1 MQKEVK
7 FSEFEDGDEYPISIT
22 PTALEAI
29 KDAISSENLEGGLNL
44 RVGLRGGGCA
54 GFEYVLDFTTPKDYD
69 YIMIFGGV
77 EIYIDPVSAM
87 HLEGTTID
95 YVTSLMGSGFKFINP
110 NAKSTCGCG
119 SSFS

>member
-1 MQKEVK
+1 MRKEVK
-7 FSEFEDGDEYPISIT
+7 FSEFEEGDEYPISIT
-22 PTALEAI
+22 PIALEAI
-29 KDAISSENLEGGLNL
+29 KDAISLENLEEGLNL

-69 YIMIFGGV
+69 YVMVFGEI

-95 YVTSLMGSGFKFINP
+95 YITSLMGSGFKFINP

>member
-1 MQKEVK
+1 MRKEIK
-7 FSEFEDGDEYPISIT
+7 FSEFEEGDGYPISIT
-22 PTALEAI
+22 PIALEAI
-29 KDAISSENLEGGLNL
+29 KDAISLENLEEGLNL

-69 YIMIFGGV
+69 YVMVFGEI

-95 YVTSLMGSGFKFINP
+95 YITSLMGSGFKFINP

>member
-1 MQKEVK
+1 MRKEVK
-7 FSEFEDGDEYPISIT
+7 FSEFEEGDEYPISIT
-22 PTALEAI
+22 PIALEAI
-29 KDAISSENLEGGLNL
+29 KDAISLENLEEGLNL

-69 YIMIFGGV
+69 MVFGEI

-95 YVTSLMGSGFKFINP
+95 YITSLMGSGFKFINP